1 MIIFR
6 TFLFFFVF
14 TATTK
19 IALMEEQTYIIHMDK
34 TKITDSDHQQYYQA
48 VIDSITKLSS
58 QEEEEENKTP
68 TPQLLYIYET
78 AISGFAAKLSTSQ
91 LKSLNQV
98 DGFLFA
104 TPDELLSLH
113 TTHTPQ
119 FLGLQ
124 NGKGLWSASNL
135 ASDVIVG
142 LVDTGIWPE
151 HVSFQ
156 DSGMSP
162 VPARWKGTCEEGT
175 RFSISNCNKKLI
187 GARVFVQGYE
197 AIVGRVNETV
207 DYRSPRDSNGHGTH
221 TASIAAGNF
230 VNQASLFGLAK
241 GLASG
246 MKYTAR
252 IAAYKACWTS
262 GCTNSDVMAAI
273 DSAVADGVDILSL
286 SLGGRSNPYYRDN
299 IAIASFGAIQHGV
312 FVSCAAGNSGPSRSS
327 LSNAAPWI
335 MTVAA
340 SYNDRSFPTA
350 VKLGDGQIFEGSSL
364 YSGKKTK
371 QLPLVY
377 NRTAGSQGAAYCFE
391 GSLVKK
397 LVKGKIVVC
406 EGGIYSRTGVGEKVK
421 KAGGAGMLL
430 LNSEDEGEEILADAH
445 ILPVAEIFSFSD
457 SAQHLWT
464 AVKEMYGNQN
474 NAARIFQL
482 KKDIAGVYQDGKSFI
497 EHLGKLKHMWN
508 ELDPYR
514 SHTIDSAT
522 LLKKAKEDKIFQLLS
537 SLDPTLGK
545 YTSMSC
551 PHVSGLASLLK
562 SVHRDW
568 SPAAIKSALMTTAY
582 TLNNKGAAVAD
593 IASTSTSK
601 SATPFAFGSGHVDP
615 ENASDP
621 GLVYDITA
629 EDYLFYL
636 CSLSY
641 NSSQIALFSSGVNFT
656 CPKNAVL
663 QPGDLNYPS
672 FSVLFSK
679 DARNMSVT
687 YKRTVKNVGKIP
699 STYAVQ
705 VKEPTGV
712 SVTVEPRSLTF
723 KKMGEKLSYKVSFVS
738 LGGPTL
744 INSSFGTLTWVSGKY
759 RVGSPIV
766 VTWL

>member
-1 MIIFR
+1 MIIIR
-6 TFLFFFVF
+6 TFLFFLVIM
-14 TATTK
+14 ATTK

-34 TKITDSDHQQYYQA
+34 TKMTDSDHQQYYQA

-58 QEEEEENKTP
+58 QEEEKENKTP

-78 AISGFAAKLSTSQ
+78 AISGFAAKLSTNQ

-104 TPDELLSLH
+104 IPDELLSLH

-124 NGKGLWSASNL
+124 NGKGLWSASNS

-162 VPARWKGTCEEGT
+162 VPSRWKGTCEEGT
-175 RFSISNCNKKLI
+175 KFSFSNCNKKLI
-187 GARVFVQGYE
+187 GARAFVQGYE

-221 TASIAAGNF
+221 TASTAAGNF

-241 GLASG
+241 GSASG

-262 GCTNSDVMAAI
+262 GCANSDVMAAI

-286 SLGGRSNPYYRDN
+286 SLGGVSKPYYKDN

-312 FVSCAAGNSGPSRSS
+312 SVSCSAGNSGPSRSS
-327 LSNAAPWI
+327 VSNAAPWI

-340 SYNDRSFPTA
+340 SYSDRSFPTA

-371 QLPLVY
+371 RLPLVY
-377 NRTAGSQGAAYCFE
+377 NRTAGSQGAEYCFE

-406 EGGIYSRTGVGEKVK
+406 EEGIYSRTEVGDKVK

-430 LNSEDEGEEILADAH
+430 LNSEDEGEELLADAH
-445 ILPVAEIFSFSD
+445 ILPATSLGA
-457 SAQHLWT
+457 SAAKAIRKYVGSAKKPSALIVFQGT
-464 AVKEMYGNQN
+464 VYGNTAPVM
-474 NAARIFQL
+474 AA
-482 KKDIAGVYQDGKSFI
+482 
-497 EHLGKLKHMWN
+497 
-508 ELDPYR
+508 
-514 SHTIDSAT
+514 
-522 LLKKAKEDKIFQLLS
+522 LS
-537 SLDPTLGK
+537 SRGPNSAGPDVIKPDVTAPGVDILAAWPPNISPSMLESDNRSVLFNIISG
-545 YTSMSC
+545 TSMSC

-582 TLNNKGAAVAD
+582 TLNNKGAPIAD
-593 IASTSTSK
+593 IGSTSTSK

-615 ENASDP
+615 ENAADP

-712 SVTVEPRSLTF
+712 SVTVEPRSLGF
-723 KKMGEKLSYKVSFVS
+723 KKMGEKLSYKVSFVA
-738 LGGPTL
+738 LGGPALT
-744 INSSFGTLTWVSGKY
+744 NSSFGTLTWVSGKY
-759 RVGSPIV
+759 RVGSPIA

>member
-1 MIIFR
+1 
-6 TFLFFFVF
+6 
-14 TATTK
+14 
-19 IALMEEQTYIIHMDK
+19 MEEQTYIIHMDK

-58 QEEEEENKTP
+58 QEEEEEN

-78 AISGFAAKLSTSQ
+78 VISGFAAKLSTSQ

-124 NGKGLWSASNL
+124 NGNGLWSASNL

-241 GLASG
+241 GSASG

-312 FVSCAAGNSGPSRSS
+312 FVSCAAGNSGPS
-327 LSNAAPWI
+327 
-335 MTVAA
+335 

-377 NRTAGSQGAAYCFE
+377 NRTAGRQGAAYCFE

-445 ILPVAEIFSFSD
+445 ILPATSLGA
-457 SAQHLWT
+457 SA
-464 AVKEMYGNQN
+464 AKAIRKYVG
-474 NAARIFQL
+474 
-482 KKDIAGVYQDGKSFI
+482 S
-497 EHLGKLKHMWN
+497 
-508 ELDPYR
+508 
-514 SHTIDSAT
+514 
-522 LLKKAKEDKIFQLLS
+522 AKEPSALIVFQGTVYVNTAPVMAAFS
-537 SLDPTLGK
+537 SRGPNSAGPDVIKPDVTAPGVDILAAWPPNISPSMLKSDNRSVLFNIISG
-545 YTSMSC
+545 TSMSC

-656 CPKNAVL
+656 CPKNSVL

-679 DARNMSVT
+679 YARNMSVT

-723 KKMGEKLSYKVSFVS
+723 KKMGEKLSYKVSFVA

-759 RVGSPIV
+759 RVGSPIA